1 MTSATSQIAAIASG
15 LALIAIT
22 FIVFPRD
29 GLKGL
34 AKGVAITVSL
44 AIVAA
49 ILMAAARS
57 FGP

>member
-1 MTSATSQIAAIASG
+1 MTSATSQIAAVASG
-15 LALIAIT
+15 LALIATT
-22 FIVFPRD
+22 FIVFPRS

-34 AKGVAITVSL
+34 AKGIAVTVSL
-44 AIVAA
+44 AVVAA